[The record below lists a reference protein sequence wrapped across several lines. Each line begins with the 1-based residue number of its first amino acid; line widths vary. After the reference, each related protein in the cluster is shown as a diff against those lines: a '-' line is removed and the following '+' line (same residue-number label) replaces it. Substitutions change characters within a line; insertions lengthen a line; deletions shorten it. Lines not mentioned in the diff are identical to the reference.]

1 MSKPDRVQILEEGIA
16 LTSGARDLEY
26 GSPLLNLSCAGELK
40 AVIRKYAARKLH
52 PAELEALDQVL
63 TKMSRIVTGAPKR
76 DTYVD
81 GATYFAIA
89 GENAF
94 AAKIDD

>member
-26 GSPLLNLSCAGELK
+26 GAPLVNMSCAGELK
-40 AVIRKYAARKLH
+40 AVIRKYATREVH